1 MRKIGGLVEFKP
13 ARRMFA
19 GRGRSM
25 LTFGEWKIAIVAM
38 AFGGAVGA
46 GWVHDFASPV
56 APLALAQPPA
66 APPTAETALAAA
78 PVAAADIVD
87 VAAEG
92 AQSDAFLPQ
101 IVLAAADGRV
111 SRVETAAYLIAR
123 AARIVDGDTLYLD
136 GVATRIR
143 LWGVDAPERDEDGFD
158 AATQTLARL
167 VEDETLSCEHVDT
180 DSYKRIVARCYF
192 EDGRDLSAQ
201 MIDSGAASEYLRYTH
216 GYYGGQ

>member
-25 LTFGEWKIAIVAM
+25 LTFGEWKIAIFAM

-66 APPTAETALAAA
+66 APAVETAVAAA
-78 PVAAADIVD
+78 PVAAAEFVE
-87 VAAEG
+87 AAADAASG
-92 AQSDAFLPQ
+92 DAFLPQ

-111 SRVETAAYLIAR
+111 SRTEGTAYLIAR

-143 LWGVDAPERDEDGFD
+143 LWGVDAPERDEEGFD
-158 AATQTLARL
+158 DATQTLARL

-180 DSYKRIVARCYF
+180 DAYKRIVARCYF